1 MMIGVSSA
9 GFAERG
15 IRGMA
20 DEKWTKMDISPTLI
34 SIGKQRIPVRSVASV
49 SIRKAQDKKEPEWG
63 NTIGGIFVSVIVAVF
78 VASDP
83 GSNPPLGLG
92 IFVVGTLISLAQVK
106 PGKKELNELTLLTSG
121 GSITVLQDLET
132 PFAEKVLA
140 ALEFV
145 ISGQDRHTIHIDAS
159 RQQIQFGDVKTYT
172 AGHGGVAGENITNV
186 STNVQGVQDVDA
198 LIARMGDVVRGE
210 DRKEILALLH
220 EIRDYLKDGSVSK
233 DKAKSAYNDLFSRI
247 GKYASGAN
255 DIINLAVTIGKFF
268 L

>member
-1 MMIGVSSA
+1 
-9 GFAERG
+9 
-15 IRGMA
+15 MA

-49 SIRKAQDKKEPEWG
+49 SIRKTQDGREPKWE
-63 NTIGGIFVSVIVAVF
+63 NTIGVIFWSVVIGAG
-78 VASDP
+78 AI
-83 GSNPPLGLG
+83 GNNATPLGFGIIAIGALIGLG
-92 IFVVGTLISLAQVK
+92 LYKEGQ
-106 PGKKELNELTLLTSG
+106 KELNELTLLTSG

-140 ALEFV
+140 ALESV
-145 ISGQDRHTIHIDAS
+145 ISGQDRHTIHVDAS

-172 AGHGGVAGENITNV
+172 AGHGGVAGENISNV

-198 LIARMGDVVRGE
+198 LIARVGDVVRGE
-210 DRKEILALLH
+210 DRKELLALLH
-220 EIRDYLKDGSVSK
+220 EIRDYLKDGSVPK
-233 DKAKSAYNDLFSRI
+233 DKAKSAYNDFFTRI

-255 DIINLAVTIGKFF
+255 NLINLAVTVGKFF